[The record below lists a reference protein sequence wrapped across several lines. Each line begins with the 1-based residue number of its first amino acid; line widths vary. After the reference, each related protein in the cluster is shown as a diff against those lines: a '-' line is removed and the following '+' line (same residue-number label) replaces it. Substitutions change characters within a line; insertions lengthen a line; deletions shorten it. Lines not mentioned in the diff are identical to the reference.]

1 MKIRNYFEL
10 RNNKKMPYHNF
21 QIQLKEKLWPQM
33 PILEKSLPTNMYIQ
47 INKLEKKQQNKTKE
61 SRRMETV
68 IIKRVLI
75 KWKTKQ
81 RI

>member
-1 MKIRNYFEL
+1 
-10 RNNKKMPYHNF
+10 MPYHNY
-21 QIQLKEKLWPQM
+21 QMQLKEKLWPQM

-68 IIKRVLI
+68 I
-75 KWKTKQ
+75 
-81 RI
+81 